1 MIVYKSGD
9 VTLTKAPVIL
19 HGCNAK
25 GKMNSGV
32 AKAIRAKWPEV
43 FIEYE
48 KMYNQWGLIPGSN
61 VYVKTDD
68 GKLII
73 NAITQENYGRDPN
86 VVYVDYDAVQ
96 LCLEDARTCL
106 DTFGHKSIAMPRL
119 GAGLGNG
126 DWTKISA
133 IIEEEMKGIDVVVY
147 VPEGVTI

>member
-1 MIVYKSGD
+1 MITYKTGD
-9 VTLTKAPVIL
+9 VTLASEPVII

-43 FIEYE
+43 FDEYE

-61 VYVKTDD
+61 VYVKTSD
-68 GKLII
+68 GKLVI
-73 NAITQENYGRDPN
+73 NAITQDKYGRDPDT
-86 VVYVDYDAVQ
+86 VYVDYDAIQ
-96 LCLEDARTCL
+96 LCLEDARTAL
-106 DTFGHKSIAMPRL
+106 DTLQHRSIAMPRL

-126 DWTKISA
+126 DWSKISQ
-133 IIEEEMKGIDVVVY
+133 IIEEEMRGIDVVVY